1 MKDPLAGKRKA
12 IARKDVTVLI
22 WPAVNSKGELLP
34 APVAKGERYEVHGV
48 PEILIESCNRKLPA
62 GKPPEWHA
70 TFVRLEVDRPQLLRR
85 VPSGL
90 PSSADRADGRSDVER
105 ARVESAY
112 TSSARLALVD
122 EPESVGPDWKDPG
135 VAEREKNRQEAVKA
149 RMSEERVLREATNLA
164 ARVKQEVIERGS
176 KGEDLTHLLADVY
189 ARLAKERKEAA

>member
-1 MKDPLAGKRKA
+1 MVDPLAGMRRKISA
-12 IARKDVTVLI
+12 GDISVLR
-22 WPAVNSKGELLP
+22 WPAKTDK
-34 APVAKGERYEVHGV
+34 APVAKGDRFTVGSSV
-48 PEILIESCNRKLPA
+48 IVIETVSRKLPA
-62 GKPPEWHA
+62 GKPAEWHA
-70 TFVRLEVDRPQLLRR
+70 SFVRIVEDKPQLLRR

-90 PSSADRADGRSDVER
+90 PTPSDRLDGRSVVER

-112 TSSARLALVD
+112 TSSARMALVD